1 MNEVLS
7 PRDVEEALGRRM
19 VSFERLQAQ
28 LGYREPLPH
37 DKARRIAVRPLSKHT
52 MAVLN
57 FIRRNGGAFASE
69 IEGAL
74 DLRSTVVGNNIHI
87 LQNREFIY
95 TDHMDG
101 RRAFYKTRH

>member
-7 PRDVEEALGRRM
+7 PRDVEEALGQRM
-19 VSFERLQAQ
+19 VNFERLQAQ

-57 FIRRNGGAFASE
+57 FIRRNGGAFALD

-74 DLRSTVVGNNIHI
+74 DLRSTVVCNNIHI
-87 LQNREFIY
+87 LQSRDFIY
-95 TDHMDG
+95 TDHKDG
-101 RRAFYKTRH
+101 RRAYYKARH